1 MSDWSPAT
9 GDPRSDALI
18 REIFE
23 LRQQLRARF
32 ISLLEPM
39 AFPPDLTM
47 RQMHVLLTI
56 ANTDGLT
63 MYEFGERFGIS
74 KPTATGLIDRL
85 VDKGLVQKLRDPS
98 DRRVRRLTLTDA
110 GRDTLNQLDSA
121 FSRVLGESISRLE
134 RDELTTLRDYAS
146 LLLEAAERVRDL
158 SDSPPTG

>member
-1 MSDWSPAT
+1 M
-9 GDPRSDALI
+9 I

-56 ANTDGLT
+56 ANTDGLK
-63 MYEFGERFGIS
+63 MNELGDRFGVS

-85 VDKGLVQKLRDPS
+85 ADRGLVKKLRDPD
-98 DRRVRRLTLTDA
+98 DRRVRRLQLTDA
-110 GRDTLNQLDSA
+110 GRDTLSQLDSA
-121 FSRVLGESISRLE
+121 FSRVLGEAVSLLD
-134 RDELTTLRDYAS
+134 RDELTTLRDYSA
-146 LLLEAAERVRDL
+146 LLLKAADRIREAEE
-158 SDSPPTG
+158 